1 VGSGT
6 VSNQDRSKGS
16 SCLAETRM
24 LETLA
29 TGKLVTPFL
38 RFGDRVRIE
47 MSAPDGTSICG
58 FTEQRVGQRG
68 VARPQA

>member
-1 VGSGT
+1 
-6 VSNQDRSKGS
+6 
-16 SCLAETRM
+16 M